1 MRVIGILFGMEQSFP
16 PALVEAINSLGVEGV
31 SAEFVKL
38 GGVRMDQILRYD
50 VILDRI
56 SHDIPFYRS
65 VLKVAALHGTRVVND
80 PFWWSADDKFFG
92 YALAT
97 KLGIPVPRTVTFPT
111 KQHPPRTTS
120 ESMRNLI
127 YPLNWDELFQYVGF
141 PAYLKPHLGGGW
153 RQVYKVHDPQEFF
166 AAYDQTGDTVMVLQE
181 AIEYEE
187 YYRCYVI
194 GDRVRVMPYAPH
206 HPHHLRYAAPY
217 RPSPERETELREL
230 ALRLCRALGYD
241 INTVEFAIRNGTP
254 YAIDFL
260 NPAPDA
266 ERYSVQEENFAWIVQ
281 NTAEFLVELAL
292 QGRQVPTHYRW
303 ASSLTPPP
311 TPPKQSS
318 PKAARARKASA
329 EAPRATKRRKQS

>member
-1 MRVIGILFGMEQSFP
+1 MRIIGVLFGMEQSFP
-16 PALVEAINSLGVEGV
+16 PALVEAINSMNLPDVA
-31 SAEFVKL
+31 AEFVKI
-38 GGVRMDQILRYD
+38 GGVRMDELLRYD

-65 VLKVAALHGTRVVND
+65 VLKVATLGGTRVVNN

-92 YALAT
+92 YALAARI
-97 KLGIPVPRTVTFPT
+97 GIPVPRTVIFPT

-127 YPLNWDELFQYVGF
+127 YPLNWEELFAYVGF

-153 RQVYKVHDPQEFF
+153 RQVYKVHDPHEFF

-187 YYRCYVI
+187 YYRCFVI
-194 GDRVRVMPYAPH
+194 GEQVRVIPYEPRN
-206 HPHHLRYAAPY
+206 PYHLRYLTGVEVP
-217 RPSPERETELREL
+217 PERERQLRQL
-230 ALRLCRALGYD
+230 ALQLCTALGYE
-241 INTVEFAIRNGTP
+241 INTVEFAVRDGTP

-266 ERYSVQEENFAWIVQ
+266 ERYSVQEENFRWIVQ
-281 NTAEFLVELAL
+281 TTAEYLVQLAL
-292 QGRQVPTHYRW
+292 QGRQVPQQYHW
-303 ASSLTPPP
+303 SAFIG
-311 TPPKQSS
+311 
-318 PKAARARKASA
+318 KAAPQQMAPAASERK
-329 EAPRATKRRKQS
+329 RKRP

>member
-1 MRVIGILFGMEQSFP
+1 MRIIGILFGMEQSFP
-16 PALVEAINSLGVEGV
+16 PALVEAINSMGVEGV
-31 SAEFVKL
+31 SAEFVKI
-38 GGVRMDQILRYD
+38 GGVRMDDVLRYD

-65 VLKVAALHGTRVVND
+65 VLKVAVLNGTRVVNN
-80 PFWWSADDKFFG
+80 PFWWSADDKFLG
-92 YALAT
+92 YALAA
-97 KLGIPVPRTVTFPT
+97 KIGVPVPRTIIFPT

-181 AIEYEE
+181 AVDYEE

-194 GDRVRVMPYAPH
+194 GNRVRVIPYAPH
-206 HPHHLRYAAPY
+206 HPYHLRYTAPY
-217 RPSPERETELREL
+217 QPTPEREAQLREL
-230 ALRLCRALGYD
+230 SLRLCTALGYD
-241 INTVEFAIRNGTP
+241 INTVEFAIRNGIP

-266 ERYSVQEENFAWIVQ
+266 ERYSVQEGNFNWIVQ

-292 QGRQVPTHYRW
+292 QGRQIPPTYRW
-303 ASSLTPPP
+303 SALLSPPADSTPTKPE
-311 TPPKQSS
+311 KS
-318 PKAARARKASA
+318 P
-329 EAPRATKRRKQS
+329 RRSRRR

>member
-1 MRVIGILFGMEQSFP
+1 MRIIGILFGMEQSFP
-16 PALVEAINSLGVEGV
+16 PALVETINSMGVDGV
-31 SAEFVKL
+31 AAEFVKI
-38 GGVRMDQILRYD
+38 GGVRIDEMLRYD

-65 VLKVAALHGTRVVND
+65 VLKVASLHGTRVVNN

-92 YALAT
+92 YALAQ
-97 KLGIPVPRTVTFPT
+97 KLGIPVPRTVIFPT

-127 YPLNWDELFQYVGF
+127 YPLNWEELFHYVGF

-153 RQVYKVHDPQEFF
+153 RQVYKVHDPHEFF

-194 GDRVRVMPYAPH
+194 GSRVRVMPYAPH
-206 HPHHLRYAAPY
+206 HPYHLRYVAPY
-217 RPSPERETELREL
+217 RPSPQLEAQLQEM
-230 ALRLCRALGYD
+230 ALRLCTALGYD
-241 INTVEFAIRNGTP
+241 INTVEFAIRQGTP

-266 ERYSVQEENFAWIVQ
+266 ERYSVQEENFSWIVQ

-292 QGRQVPTHYRW
+292 QGRHTPQSYRW
-303 ASSLTPPP
+303 SAFL
-311 TPPKQSS
+311 S
-318 PKAARARKASA
+318 PAADSA
-329 EAPRATKRRKQS
+329 QEQAVEKKPTKRRKK